1 MVEDGFMVLGEEG
14 GLGKRPK
21 AFGLEQWK
29 EAFQYAK
36 AGVAFGGGAC
46 FKIGEKPVRAATV
59 P

>member
-1 MVEDGFMVLGEEG
+1 MVLGEEG